1 MWVETPE
8 WAAILSFTQVFVL
21 WSLNTIATSIENPF
35 GRDAN
40 DIDGTLMQC
49 EFNEWLRMCLLP
61 HVDRSPSLSED
72 FEVEGKELGMADI
85 LTCRKSRGLHTI
97 LRDTMTQL
105 QEHLE
110 ADMHQDDSLSS
121 TSDRGSEAQSEL
133 KLQLAVSA
141 LAAASAVMEEGV
153 RSQQNWRRT
162 SGRRESRGLAS
173 LDDTRLSVGPTRMK
187 STTVPTNMLMQAP
200 VPLHKRV
207 RSPPL
212 SPRSTSSPRASSAS
226 RSPGS
231 KSRSSHSEVATWS
244 NGMSD
249 RPLRRPDGLP
259 LRLSPS
265 LHSGETGSKEGQL

>member
-1 MWVETPE
+1 MRLLAPSALGHITYLETPE

-153 RSQQNWRRT
+153 PPNRT
-162 SGRRESRGLAS
+162 G
-173 LDDTRLSVGPTRMK
+173 
-187 STTVPTNMLMQAP
+187 
-200 VPLHKRV
+200 
-207 RSPPL
+207 
-212 SPRSTSSPRASSAS
+212 
-226 RSPGS
+226 
-231 KSRSSHSEVATWS
+231 
-244 NGMSD
+244 
-249 RPLRRPDGLP
+249 DGLLAEESPEALRPSMTPDFP
-259 LRLSPS
+259 LDPQ
-265 LHSGETGSKEGQL
+265 G